1 VAGAIQGLIA
11 LKNPAYGWERWHT
24 TLLTIAVVSFCVFIN
39 VFVARRLPLV
49 ESFLALVHFAGLFI
63 VIIVLW
69 TLAPR
74 NNTHDAFLQFSNNGG
89 YPTDGLSFMVGLLPL
104 TLCLLGFDSQV
115 HMAEETEDS
124 ARSIPRT
131 IMYSTYINA
140 FLGFLM
146 VITLMFTWGDMADIA
161 DSAYGWPFLTIFY
174 NTTGSK
180 AATIAMAML
189 IIFPL
194 TGSVIACV
202 ATASRQTWAFAR
214 DNGVPF
220 SATVS
225 HVSLYPLPPALHTLP
240 TRLTIPLPKDLPQI
254 RHPPQRNHRLP
265 PRLRPPLPNK
275 HRLHRR
281 AKRHPRARSHRPA
294 SLLQHLHRL
303 PLAKTPQRRSSP
315 SPGMVARESRDG
327 HQRRGA
333 LLAAACS
340 GFHVVPEFDP
350 RDAGWDELGVFVVWV
365 HGVVRWWVLCG
376 EGEVCVCF
384 AEGEGEEGVGR

>member
-1 VAGAIQGLIA
+1 MLLQHRAPTSGGQYHWVSEFAPARVERFLSYVVGWLTFTGWQSAITAIGSIVAGAIQGLIA
-11 LKNPAYGWERWHT
+11 LKNPDYGWERWHT

-74 NNTHDAFLQFSNNGG
+74 NNAHDAFLQFSNMGG

-180 AATIAMAML
+180 AATIAMTML
-189 IIFPL
+189 IIFPM

-225 HVSLYPLPPALHTLP
+225 HVSTKSPSCIFPSTALTRPPLP
-240 TRLTIPLPKDLPQI
+240 DLPQI
-254 RHPPQRNHRLP
+254 RHPPKRNHRLP
-265 PRLRPPLPNK
+265 NPLRPPLPNQ

-281 AKRHPRARSHRPA
+281 PQRHSRARPHRPA
-294 SLLQHLHRL
+294 RLVQHLHRL
-303 PLAKTPQRRSSP
+303 SLAQTPKRRAPASP
-315 SPGMVARESRDG
+315 RMVARKSRNG
-327 HQRRGA
+327 NQYCGS
-333 LLAAACS
+333 LLVTARF
-340 GFHVVPEFDP
+340 GFHAVP
-350 RDAGWDELGVFVVWV
+350 
-365 HGVVRWWVLCG
+365 
-376 EGEVCVCF
+376 
-384 AEGEGEEGVGR
+384 